1 MHNHTGCI
9 ASDSTLRVLTRCS
22 PPVPSLP
29 CLQFGVFLPDVE
41 LFDAELF
48 SVMRTEAVT
57 MDPQQRLLLHAA
69 HESLAQGGGAAAA
82 FGRAV
87 GAFVGIAGGYWW
99 AV

>member
-1 MHNHTGCI
+1 
-9 ASDSTLRVLTRCS
+9 
-22 PPVPSLP
+22 LP